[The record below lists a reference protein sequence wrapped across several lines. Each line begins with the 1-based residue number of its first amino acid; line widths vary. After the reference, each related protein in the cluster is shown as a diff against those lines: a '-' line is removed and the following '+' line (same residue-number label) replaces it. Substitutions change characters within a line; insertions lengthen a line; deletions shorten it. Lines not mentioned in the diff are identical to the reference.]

1 MKLNELAG
9 VLSDEARRTAEVRME
24 TNARDS
30 GYDILC
36 QGAGSSVYGDKEVE
50 EVYPINFDGEFSPSL
65 VIWVKG

>member
-30 GYDILC
+30 GY
-36 QGAGSSVYGDKEVE
+36 GDKEVE